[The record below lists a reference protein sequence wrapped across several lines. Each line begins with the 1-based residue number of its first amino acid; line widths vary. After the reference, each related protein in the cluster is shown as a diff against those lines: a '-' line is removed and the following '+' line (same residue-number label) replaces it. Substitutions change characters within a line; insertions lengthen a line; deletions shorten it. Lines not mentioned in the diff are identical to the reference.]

1 MGVLMAHIGGTT
13 RGDLAY
19 FNTEIMDDMIFL
31 AWKLDIIIYIVRSEK
46 TDW

>member
-1 MGVLMAHIGGTT
+1 MAYIGGTT

-19 FNTEIMDDMIFL
+19 FNTEIMDDMIFP
-31 AWKLDIIIYIVRSEK
+31 AWKLDNIIYVVGSEK

>member
-1 MGVLMAHIGGTT
+1 MGVLMAHNGGTT

-19 FNTEIMDDMIFL
+19 FNTEIMDDIIFL
-31 AWKLDIIIYIVRSEK
+31 AWKLDFIIYIVGSEN